1 MQNETEVADILFS
14 LNKKAKNIREQQRSI
29 TYRKQKKITKSNKGE
44 IKKTLNNL
52 RQQKFLY
59 YEEKDKLLTTYF
71 EPTCIHK
78 AQHYTKEFEYV
89 HNMKD
94 CVDVESLM
102 RRNFKNYFFRNF
114 LEEKYQKK
122 MKTIKVET
130 QVLKTNMYVFN
141 SLIKDDELKEK
152 ILDEIDRTFS
162 EVLVKGEKIFIPFF
176 RKDSFYNK
184 MDFIFVKHLWNGK
197 RIQKPPYFKTILE
210 FGNIKIAQKENVIS
224 IQDKYYLFYKID
236 EHSFHKPITV
246 EELENYPNLPIE
258 NVKINTKGEDEE
270 HLMDDREIQNKLNAI
285 FG

>member
-1 MQNETEVADILFS
+1 MPNEAEVADILFT

-44 IKKTLNNL
+44 IKNTLNSL
-52 RQQKFLY
+52 RQQKFSY

-94 CVDVESLM
+94 SVDVNSLM
-102 RRNFKNYFFRNF
+102 RRNFKSYFFRNF

-122 MKTIKVET
+122 MKTIQIET
-130 QVLKTNMYVFN
+130 QTFKTNMFVFN
-141 SLIKDDELKEK
+141 DLIQDEDLKSK

-162 EVLVKGEKIFIPFF
+162 EVIVRGEKIYIPFF
-176 RKDSFYNK
+176 RKEAFYNK

-197 RIQKPPYFKTILE
+197 KIQRPPHFKNILE
-210 FGNIKIAQKENVIS
+210 FGNIKIAQKENIVDV
-224 IQDKYYLFYKID
+224 QDKYYLFYKID
-236 EHSFHKPITV
+236 EHSFHKPIKK
-246 EELENYPNLPIE
+246 EELVNYPNLPIE

-270 HLMDDREIQNKLNAI
+270 HLMDDKELYSKLNEM